1 MDICFKVRCFD
12 QKCHD
17 IGPHYQSVSSTFEW
31 FWLIRQDL
39 FEQHLLRGKTRT
51 HLTYKFD
58 LDRLLLNFLSRLSMP
73 WQVACRLWS
82 FHGPGPVCPVVQVRV
97 QSRSAPGPGHIPVPG
112 PKGPKGSIGKTH
124 PELFGICSG
133 KIWFYTNIQDFIFVV
148 DVLLAL
154 SKHND
159 AAFGPCFA

>member
-1 MDICFKVRCFD
+1 MILANSPRSIRTTPSQGQDKNTFDIQIRFGSLTVEFFVTTE
-12 QKCHD
+12 
-17 IGPHYQSVSSTFEW
+17 YAMTSS
-31 FWLIRQDL
+31 
-39 FEQHLLRGKTRT
+39 
-51 HLTYKFD
+51 
-58 LDRLLLNFLSRLSMP
+58 LSHMILY
-73 WQVACRLWS
+73 
-82 FHGPGPVCPVVQVRV
+82 GPGPVRPVVQVRV

-154 SKHND
+154 SKRND